1 MVKLLGAG
9 LILFAAFAIGFQL
22 KQRLAEH
29 VRQLLAFQE
38 MLLML
43 DRELSFA
50 RTALDEAFL
59 HIAGQGKEPFS
70 GLLMEVA
77 GRMRKEREAT
87 LQEIWRSAVEHRRE
101 EFYFSEEEFYILTGL
116 SENFGY
122 LDVQMQVGN
131 IALYVR
137 QVEYRISKARD
148 ELALKQKM
156 YQYLS
161 VMCGLFLILILI

>member
-9 LILFAAFAIGFQL
+9 LVLFAAFAVGFQL
-22 KQRLAEH
+22 KQRLTEH
-29 VRQLLAFQE
+29 LRQLEGLKE

-43 DRELSFA
+43 DREFSFA
-50 RTALDEAFL
+50 RATLDEAFL

-87 LQEIWRSAVEHRRE
+87 LREIWGSAVEHRRE
-101 EFYFSEEEFYILTGL
+101 EFYFSEEEFFILTGL
-116 SENFGY
+116 AENFGY
-122 LDVQMQVGN
+122 LDVHMQVNN
-131 IALYVR
+131 IALYVQ
-137 QVEYRISKARD
+137 QVEHKINQARD
-148 ELALKQKM
+148 ELAVKQKM